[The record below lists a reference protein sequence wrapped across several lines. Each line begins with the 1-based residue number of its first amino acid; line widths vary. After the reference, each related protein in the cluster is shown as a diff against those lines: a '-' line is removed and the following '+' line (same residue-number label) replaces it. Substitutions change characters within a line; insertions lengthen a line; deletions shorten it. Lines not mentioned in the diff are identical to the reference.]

1 MTPGEVWMIVVNAV
15 VILPAIAAAD
25 TGTVDGVTVTIR
37 V

>member
-1 MTPGEVWMIVVNAV
+1 MTPGEVWILV
-15 VILPAIAAAD
+15 VISAVIAAAD

>member
-1 MTPGEVWMIVVNAV
+1 MTPGEVWILVVIWV
-15 VILPAIAAAD
+15 VILFAD